1 MNISNIKN
9 NMRKA
14 YNYMKKN
21 GLKDTIYASMERL
34 QEDSKPY
41 VYADI
46 DEATRES
53 QRKARFDV
61 RTRFSIVVPTYET
74 NEIFCRDMIKSV
86 LNQTYPTFELII
98 ADASRSNKVEEVV
111 RSFPDDR
118 ITYMKMTDNR
128 GISENTNA
136 GIAVASGQYI
146 GLLDHDDLLT
156 PNALYEMAR
165 KIERGKKDGIKYSFV
180 YSDEDKC
187 DTYATRFYEPNFKPE
202 FNIDLLLSNNYI
214 CHFLVMDAKLMK
226 KLKLRKEY
234 DGAQDHDLVLRAY
247 RESNNP
253 VGKVNKVLYHW
264 RCHED
269 STALNP
275 ESKKYAYEA
284 GRRAAQDYL
293 DERNMTGAVVPIKHN
308 GFFRVQYG
316 SLAGKGGEI
325 NSGTKKAEV
334 VDIFRNRFDIGVIG
348 GPIVKLGRIV
358 GGMLDETKTCPLDS
372 MLTGFSG
379 YMHRNVLQQ
388 DVYAVDIRK
397 MYIRKEL
404 FGVFENFVKE
414 GKYGSLFN
422 YGLTFGNKE
431 MVFVGDYINTQGFD
445 DNTIMDA
452 SVDFCNYAKM
462 EGYLIFYEPYLEE
475 MI

>member
-1 MNISNIKN
+1 MTISNLKN

-21 GLKDTIYASMERL
+21 GLRDTIFASVERL
-34 QEDSKPY
+34 QEDAKPY

-46 DEATRES
+46 DEETREK
-53 QRKARFDV
+53 QMKARFDI

-74 NEIFCRDMIKSV
+74 NEIFAREMIESV

-98 ADASRSNKVEEVV
+98 ADASSTNKVEEVV
-111 RSFPDDR
+111 RSFSDDR

-187 DTYATRFYEPNFKPE
+187 DTFATKFYEPNYKPE

-214 CHFLVMDAKLMK
+214 CHFMVMEANLIK
-226 KLKLRKEY
+226 KLKLRKEF

-247 RESNNP
+247 RTSDNP
-253 VGKVNKVLYHW
+253 VGKVNKILYHW

-275 ESKKYAYEA
+275 ESKLYAYEA

-293 DERNMTGAVVPIKHN
+293 DERNMAGAVVPIKHN

-325 NSGTKKAEV
+325 NSGNRTPEIS
-334 VDIFRNRFDIGVIG
+334 DIFKNRFDVGVIG
-348 GPIVKLGRIV
+348 GPIIKFGRIV
-358 GGMLDETKTCPLDS
+358 GGMLDETKTCPLDTT
-372 MLTGFSG
+372 LVGFSG

-388 DVYAVDIRK
+388 DVYATDLRM

-404 FGVFENFVKE
+404 FASFEKVAKMP
-414 GKYGSLFN
+414 KYTDLFN
-422 YGLTFGNKE
+422 QDLTFGNKE
-431 MVFVGDYINTQGFD
+431 MIFAGDYINTQGFD

-452 SVDFCNYAKM
+452 SVEFCNRAKM
-462 EGYLIFYEPYLEE
+462 EGYLIFYEPILGELS
-475 MI
+475 